1 MNANMIRLRHALD
14 QAGPIAGE
22 TFWAKR
28 IAINR
33 AVVDN
38 VPFFSSL
45 NYGDE
50 VYFDPTR
57 NEVVGVRRRA
67 KEGRISIKFAE
78 ETTPTG
84 AQQQVINFLK
94 VLGCKMERATSHF
107 VVGTVTAEGLAAVH
121 ALLMTDEAVEA
132 WNLDRRPAPSRS

>member
-1 MNANMIRLRHALD
+1 MNEDIRLHHALPTG
-14 QAGPIAGE
+14 GPVAGE

-33 AVVDN
+33 ATVNN
-38 VPFFSSL
+38 VPFFSPL

-50 VYFDPTR
+50 VYFNPLEH
-57 NEVVGVRRRA
+57 EVVGVRRRS
-67 KEGRISIKFAE
+67 KLGRFSVVFAST
-78 ETTPTG
+78 TTPTG
-84 AQQQVINFLK
+84 EQQKVINFLK

-107 VVGTVTAEGLAAVH
+107 VVGTVTAEGLAGVH

-132 WNLDRRPAPSRS
+132 WHLDRRPATD